1 MLDATQQDV
10 SLGLAHMFDA
20 TQQDVSLGL
29 AHMFDATEHW
39 GGVGWGARHHSSR
52 FCFCRPN
59 MVAVLTVHV
68 RHVKNARGWP
78 FVLKNLFFLKLG
90 FLVSYYVWINWN

>member
-1 MLDATQQDV
+1 MLTFLAH
-10 SLGLAHMFDA
+10 AHMFDA

-39 GGVGWGARHHSSR
+39 DSSS

-68 RHVKNARGWP
+68 RHEKNARGWP
-78 FVLKNLFFLKLG
+78 FVFKNLFFFEVGFSSFVLCLDKLQLMTVAMQLL
-90 FLVSYYVWINWN
+90 FEL